1 MNKIKCTHCGLVNMA
16 SDYDCRRCGNDMG
29 TRFMNSSQR
38 IGPREA
44 AKSSSW
50 LTTILF
56 LTLIGGVAYYLF
68 SGVEKSYDNV
78 KATETNRILA
88 QPKQSPSS
96 LSSRSEFEQTQK
108 QNYKTAIQNSQGLS
122 ESQKHV
128 EETQK
133 LMQSGPEKAQK

>member
-1 MNKIKCTHCGLVNMA
+1 MNKIKCTGCGLVNLA
-16 SDYDCRRCGNDMG
+16 SEYDCRRCGQDLG

-56 LTLIGGVAYYLF
+56 LAVIGGAAYYLF

-78 KATETNRILA
+78 KTNRPGA
-88 QPKQSPSS
+88 QANRPADT
-96 LSSRSEFEQTQK
+96 LGTRGEFEQRQK
-108 QNYKTAIQNSQGLS
+108 QNYKSAIQNSQGLA
-122 ESQKHV
+122 ESQRHT
-128 EETQK
+128 EESNK
-133 LMQSGPEKAQK
+133 LMQSLQK